1 MKTIWYAWTQL
12 SAEAGSGQG
21 KLERD
26 RWWLILQE
34 EQWALKGKKIFVE
47 GFSEVEQI
55 TLSLVRM
62 IAATAFVSPSFS
74 AV

>member
-1 MKTIWYAWTQL
+1 MDAA
-12 SAEAGSGQG
+12 AEAGSGQG

-26 RWWLILQE
+26 RWWPMLQE
-34 EQWALKGKKIFVE
+34 KKWALKREKKFVE
-47 GFSEVEQI
+47 GFSEVQQI

-62 IAATAFVSPSFS
+62 IAATAFVSHSFN